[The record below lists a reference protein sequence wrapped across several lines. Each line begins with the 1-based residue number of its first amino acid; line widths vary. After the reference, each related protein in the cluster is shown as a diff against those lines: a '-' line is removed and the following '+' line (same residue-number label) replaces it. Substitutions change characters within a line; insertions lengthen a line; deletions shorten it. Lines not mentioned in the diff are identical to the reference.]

1 LAGDSWAHSCLCK
14 LSAGLQ
20 GSFRRTCLC
29 LVKSRFPTAETDFG
43 RDSVHRKSFLS
54 RHMGGVAPSRPD
66 SPRATLQRSVRLL
79 GGLLTIRP
87 SAAWAAWAAS
97 AASAASAGYCA
108 ACVASADCAASVAA
122 CPLGK
127 LYAGTMCSGVFVVED
142 IESRQADVRNFF
154 FTKSNYRCR
163 VLRRRIAWRTNGCP
177 GCARQRQRPS
187 DSQYR
192 YGFRPTP
199 SLRSCFACDI
209 VETSHIKLDG
219 CGCPY
224 RKSNS
229 NVLMV

>member
-1 LAGDSWAHSCLCK
+1 MRRRWPMANRSTPNRAVLRKQRFPGSLRIAPNWRGFVHAFCLCK

-20 GSFRRTCLC
+20 GSFRRTYLC

-43 RDSVHRKSFLS
+43 RDSVHRK
-54 RHMGGVAPSRPD
+54 
-66 SPRATLQRSVRLL
+66 
-79 GGLLTIRP
+79 
-87 SAAWAAWAAS
+87 
-97 AASAASAGYCA
+97 
-108 ACVASADCAASVAA
+108 AASVAA

-163 VLRRRIAWRTNGCP
+163 VLRRRIAWRTIGCP

-199 SLRSCFACDI
+199 SLRSCFACD
-209 VETSHIKLDG
+209 
-219 CGCPY
+219 
-224 RKSNS
+224 
-229 NVLMV
+229 VL